1 MIYQGSKARLIKDI
15 LLYIQNCIDSN
26 KVQIWSVN
34 IFSRIKMAYITSGIT
49 RRAINYDKTDSR
61 TKLF

>member
-26 KVQIWSVN
+26 KVN
-34 IFSRIKMAYITSGIT
+34 LYI
-49 RRAINYDKTDSR
+49 
-61 TKLF
+61 